1 MRASIAAEVTYRIS
15 SNWTT
20 GRHELKHRNDWV
32 DVDGQNDWNK
42 AEAQNDRTVL
52 SGQGLNNI
60 PLGDEAN

>member
-20 GRHELKHRNDWV
+20 GRHEWKHHNDSV
-32 DVDGQNDWNK
+32 DVDGQNDLNK
-42 AEAQNDRTVL
+42 AEALNDRTIP

-60 PLGDEAN
+60 ALGEEAN